1 VVNTWRGLMDKFAEK
16 YVTYRTFRSKDNL
29 TNGTF
34 IYDMRGAITACCE
47 VDSESKQI
55 KVGFSFLNPT
65 DSQFLVRGKGLAKKK
80 LLSDPILL
88 ENVGINEK
96 GKLKVTDAVFQYLV
110 HLTGLRMKELTEK
123 LKIKEYHGDFTK
135 CNFMAWFP
143 NFLDYLQYG
152 NT

>member
-1 VVNTWRGLMDKFAEK
+1 MERKSEK

-29 TNGTF
+29 VNGKF

-47 VDSESKQI
+47 VDPEAKQI

-88 ENVGINEK
+88 ENVGVNEK
-96 GKLKVTDAVFQYLV
+96 GKLKVTDTVLQYLV
-110 HLTGLRMKELTEK
+110 RLTESSMKEFTEK
-123 LKIKEYHGDFTK
+123 LKIKEYHGDLMK
-135 CNFMAWFP
+135 CSFMQWFP
-143 NFLDYLQYG
+143 LLLDHLGGY
-152 NT
+152 T